1 MGCGVVGAVGFEDG
15 DAVGT
20 GIEIGI
26 GQAVVRGW
34 DGVLFGEK
42 GVGDQVVKL
51 RFRSLA
57 LCLLIIIGE
66 SFTLASKGV
75 NLRPSRQLP
84 GRVHRLDSTAF

>member
-1 MGCGVVGAVGFEDG
+1 MQCGLWAVGFEDG

-34 DGVLFGEK
+34 DGVVFGEK

-66 SFTLASKGV
+66 NFTLALKGV
-75 NLRPSRQLP
+75 DLRAKQAAARKSAPTR
-84 GRVHRLDSTAF
+84 

>member
-1 MGCGVVGAVGFEDG
+1 MGCGVVRAVGSEDG

-34 DGVLFGEK
+34 DGVVFGEK

-51 RFRSLA
+51 CFRSIA

-66 SFTLASKGV
+66 NFTLALEGV
-75 NLRPSRQLP
+75 DLRAKQVAARKCAPTR
-84 GRVHRLDSTAF
+84 